1 MYRKMDNNILEIQ
14 GLKKHFPVTSGIVVS
29 KEVGRIRAV
38 DDITFSIQKGETF
51 ALVGESGCGKSTTAK
66 VILLQEKP
74 SEGSVKFH
82 GMNIHQIRGKDLR
95 QYRASTQVV
104 LQDPSSSLNPK
115 MRVGSIVAEPLV
127 INKSGAMSKKAIN
140 QRVDEVLIQVGLQ
153 SESAKRFPHEFSG
166 GQKQRIALARAL
178 SLSPK
183 LIVLDEPVS
192 ALDVSIRAQVMNLFK
207 DLQSEL
213 GLAFLLIAHDL
224 ATVRYMAHEVGVMYL
239 GKLAER
245 SPSEELFTNPLRPY
259 TKALIASTLPSHP
272 DLICEEEVLSGEV
285 PSPLNPPEG
294 CRFHGRCPYVK
305 PVCLEVEPQLKEQS
319 LGHFVACHLF
329 D

>member
-1 MYRKMDNNILEIQ
+1 MNNTILEIQ
-14 GLKKHFPVTSGIVVS
+14 GLKKHFPVTSGVVVS
-29 KEVGRIRAV
+29 KAVGWIRAV

-74 SEGSVKFH
+74 TDGSVKFH
-82 GMNIHQIRGKDLR
+82 GRSIHEIRGKDLR

-115 MRVGSIVAEPLV
+115 MRVGSIVSEPLV
-127 INKSGAMSKKAIN
+127 VNKGASMSKKAIN
-140 QRVDEVLIQVGLQ
+140 QRVDEVLVQVGLQ
-153 SESAKRFPHEFSG
+153 PEAAKRFPHEFSG

-207 DLQSEL
+207 DLQTDL

-224 ATVRYMAHEVGVMYL
+224 ATVRFMAHEVGVMYL
-239 GKLAER
+239 GRLAER
-245 SPSEELFTNPLRPY
+245 SPSEKLFTNPLHPY
-259 TKALIASTLPSHP
+259 TKALIAATLPSHP
-272 DLICEEEVLSGEV
+272 DLISEEEVLSGEV
-285 PSPLNPPEG
+285 PSPLNPPPG
-294 CRFHGRCPYVK
+294 CRFHGRCPHVM
-305 PVCLEVEPQLKEQS
+305 PVCWEMDPQLKEQAK
-319 LGHFVACHLF
+319 GHFVACHLF
-329 D
+329 E